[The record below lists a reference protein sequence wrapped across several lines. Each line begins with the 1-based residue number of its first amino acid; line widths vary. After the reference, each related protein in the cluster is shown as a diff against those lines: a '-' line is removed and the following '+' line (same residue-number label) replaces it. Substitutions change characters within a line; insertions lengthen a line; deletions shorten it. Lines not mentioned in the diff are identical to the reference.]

1 MRLDKSLPEL
11 TGEVQAALDEATAAG
26 IATGFQYVI
35 FTRDTLIFNGVSGYA
50 TMPTADHLDG
60 VPYQPDH
67 APQLASCGKI
77 VLCLIV
83 LHILE
88 RGLTKQGF
96 TLEDLDNPQAVTEV
110 LPEFA
115 SDSGHLVS
123 KVIEGFE
130 EVGGERGRKAMK
142 LRDPKTQ
149 VTLRMLFTHTA
160 GLAYFLND
168 SRLAELYRP
177 SDGKQ
182 SLRTLPFLTGNI
194 SDLDVPLVAEPGQ
207 AWNYGHAIDWLAQFA
222 IRSTGKNLRDLMH
235 DVILAPLD
243 LSLNEVDIW
252 DGPAFSQRT
261 VPIYSRNPER
271 DPHDRT
277 SWFQPIPVHMYSEP
291 EPSEG
296 KATYV
301 GASMYASAQSYA
313 KVLQAVMRKDERILS
328 PAGWSLAY
336 SDGMEPLGLR
346 GLENGLSFKA
356 AMPTFT
362 HDVPRFVEP
371 AREDTVE
378 TMNLLNSA
386 LETGPTASG
395 RPAGSF
401 GWAGIANSYYFIDP
415 VNGIGALLT
424 TQLMPF
430 FDPQIVETRDRL
442 EKIIY
447 DNLDCLRGPKYSSL
461 DVISQ

>member
-1 MRLDKSLPEL
+1 MRLNKSLPEL
-11 TGEVQAALDEATAAG
+11 AGEVQAALDKATATG
-26 IATGFQYVI
+26 DATGFQYVI
-35 FTRDTLIFNGVSGYA
+35 FTRNELIFNGVSGYA
-50 TMPTADHLDG
+50 IMPTADNPDG
-60 VPYQPDH
+60 LLYQQNH
-67 APQLASCGKI
+67 APQLASCGKVAI
-77 VLCLIV
+77 CMIV

-96 TLEDLDNPQAVTEV
+96 TLEDLDNPEAVTEV
-110 LPEFA
+110 LPEFT

-130 EVGGERGRKAMK
+130 EVGEERGRKAMK
-142 LRDPKTQ
+142 LRDPKTK
-149 VTLRMLFTHTA
+149 VTLRMFFTHTA

-168 SRLAELYRP
+168 SRLAELYQP
-177 SDGKQ
+177 SDGTQ
-182 SLRTLPFLTGNI
+182 PIRSLPFLTGNI
-194 SDLDVPLVAEPGQ
+194 SDLEVPLVADPGQ
-207 AWNYGHAIDWLAQFA
+207 EWNYGHAMDWLAQFA
-222 IRSTGKNLRDLMH
+222 IRSTGKNLRTLLH
-235 DVILAPLD
+235 DVILAPLG

-261 VPIYSRNPER
+261 VPIYTRNPER
-271 DPHDRT
+271 NPLDHT

-291 EPSEG
+291 DPSEG

-313 KVLQAVMRKDERILS
+313 KILQAVMRKDERILS
-328 PAGWSLAY
+328 PSGWSLAY

-346 GLENGLSFKA
+346 GLENGLGFKA

-371 AREDTVE
+371 ARKGTVE
-378 TMNLLNSA
+378 TMNLLNCA
-386 LETGPTASG
+386 LEKGATASG

-415 VNGIGALLT
+415 INNIGALLA

-430 FDPQIVETRDRL
+430 FDPQVVATRDSL

-447 DNLDCLRGPKYSSL
+447 DNLDCLPGPTHL
-461 DVISQ
+461 